1 LRLIFKDHKSVA
13 TCLNLVWLDLEPKF
27 MNDRAYHLL
36 ELEIA
41 SAKDDPRRVAPAL
54 GAGYQ
59 RILDLG
65 CGAGQTL
72 IACDLAPEVFCCG
85 VDIDQDALS
94 LGKRL
99 ANNISF
105 VRASGERLPFPDN
118 FFEAVIS
125 RLALPYMHLPSA
137 LREIARV
144 LRPGGQIWLTL
155 HPISMAF
162 EGFARSLKEGNAK
175 NLAYQCYVIANGVLF
190 HFTGRQ
196 FRSPFNRN
204 RCESFQTAGGVARA
218 LRAAGL
224 NRVRADRGEFF
235 VVTASKGE

>member
-1 LRLIFKDHKSVA
+1 MS
-13 TCLNLVWLDLEPKF
+13 
-27 MNDRAYHLL
+27 DREYHIL

-41 SAKDDPRRVAPAL
+41 CAKNDPRRVAPSL
-54 GAGYQ
+54 GGGFR

-72 IACDLAPEVFCCG
+72 IACDLSPEVFCCG
-85 VDIDQDALS
+85 VDVDQDALS

-118 FFEAVIS
+118 FFEAVVS
-125 RLALPYMHLPSA
+125 RLSLPYMHLPSA

-144 LRPGGQIWLTL
+144 LIPGGQIWLAL
-155 HPISMAF
+155 HPFSIAF
-162 EGFARSLKEGNAK
+162 DGFARSLKERNVK
-175 NLAYQCYVIANGVLF
+175 NLTYQCYVIANGIFF

-196 FRSPFNRN
+196 FRSPFNRD
-204 RCESFQTAGGVARA
+204 RCESFQTAGGVLRA

-224 NRVRADRGEFF
+224 SQAQAARGEFF